1 MTAPH
6 LNRALVLEGV
16 VRTPDGA
23 GGFTEAWAALGTL
36 WAELVNSSSNCNTCG
51 SPCDFLCESLG
62 RSFPSQGLAGA
73 VVHQSCDVVEIALT
87 ELSQI
92 GALGQKLAEEAVGV
106 LI

>member
-62 RSFPSQGLAGA
+62 RSFPSQGLAGP
-73 VVHQSCDVVEIALT
+73 VIHEPRDVVEIALA
-87 ELSQI
+87 ELAEV
-92 GALGQKLAEEAVGV
+92 GPLGQELAQETVGV

>member
-73 VVHQSCDVVEIALT
+73 VVHQSGDVIEIALA